1 MATYQAGPAY
11 NKSDPYLTFTLTE
24 SSVNKSNNTSNISW
38 TLVLHRP
45 SSVQTSNLK
54 TWKIVIDGKT
64 YSSASNIYGSG
75 DLTLSQ
81 QTITINHNS
90 DGKKTI
96 SFSFGI
102 DLSSIYW
109 GGSGYLTNL
118 SHSGTFKLTD
128 ITISSNEP
136 FPYCSDNVYVKTE
149 NGLDIIYGSRK
160 IQNAK
165 HVICGTKEVSA
176 GSTGSTSILLFTL
189 NEIQQMFN
197 DTSISRY
204 IVMVCRDFREGLSH
218 HLQTVTYINNGY
230 YLVLS
235 GNAGNTNTKH
245 INYMIIAY

>member
-11 NKSDPYLTFTLTE
+11 NKADPYLTFTLTE
-24 SSVNKSNNTSNISW
+24 SSVNQNNNTSNISW

-81 QTITINHNS
+81 STITINHNS

-109 GGSGYLTNL
+109 EGSGYLTNL
-118 SHSGTFKLTD
+118 SYSGTFKLTD
-128 ITISSNEP
+128 ITQSSNEP

-165 HVICGTKEVSA
+165 HVICGTKTIKAETVNK
-176 GSTGSTSILLFTL
+176 TSIILFTRSQ
-189 NEIQQMFN
+189 IQQMFN
-197 DTSISRY
+197 DTSSMNYLITVS
-204 IVMVCRDFREGLSH
+204 MDWNAGGKA
-218 HLQTVTYINNGY
+218 QTVTYMSSNY
-230 YLVLS
+230 YLVFFEPI
-235 GNAGNTNTKH
+235 GHTNP
-245 INYMIIAY
+245 IDVNYMIVAF

>member
-1 MATYQAGPAY
+1 MATYQAGPTY
-11 NKSDPYLTFTLTE
+11 NKSDPYLTLTLTE
-24 SSVNKSNNTSNISW
+24 GSVNQTNNTSNISW
-38 TLVLHRP
+38 TMILHRP
-45 SSVQTSNLK
+45 SSVKASNLK

-64 YSSASNIYGSG
+64 YSSASNISGSG
-75 DLTLSQ
+75 NLTLS
-81 QTITINHNS
+81 TGTVPINHNL
-90 DGKKTI
+90 DGKKTV

-102 DLSSIYW
+102 DLSSISW
-109 GGSGYLTNL
+109 GGFGYLTNL

-149 NGLDIIYGSRK
+149 NGVDIIYGSRK

-165 HVICGTKEVSA
+165 HVICGTKKVSA
-176 GSTGSTSILLFTL
+176 GSTESTSILLFTL

-197 DTSISRY
+197 DTSSSRY
-204 IVMVCRDFREGLSH
+204 IVMVCRDFREGWSS
-218 HLQTVTYINNGY
+218 HLQTVTYHNNAY

-235 GNAGNTNTKH
+235 GKAGNTNIKH